1 MQTPGNGRHLF
12 FGNRQ
17 NTRAQLGCNG
27 VFFAPNMEL
36 VEIDML
42 LDLEDK
48 LGIKDIP
55 VEVMYD
61 IETVRDLIDT
71 IENL

>member
-1 MQTPGNGRHLF
+1 MKEQIIGILKDVTGMNDITEDMK
-12 FGNRQ
+12 FG
-17 NTRAQLGCNG
+17 TDIMFSSITAMKM
-27 VFFAPNMEL
+27 VY
-36 VEIDML
+36 
-42 LDLEDK
+42 DLEDK